1 MNVNPV
7 LVRNIEIGSGMPKVC
22 VPIVEKTREDIL
34 STAKAIC
41 STEADLVEWRADWYE
56 DVSAF
61 SEVIKTAD
69 MLRSILGETP
79 LLFTFRSAREGG
91 EKELSLESYATL
103 LESVAKTGFVDLI
116 DVEVFSGDDA
126 VKNIIQTAHAHGI
139 KVIASNHDFEGT
151 PAREELVARLC
162 KMQDLGADILKIAV
176 MPQTRSDV
184 LTLLSVTEEMS
195 SRHTSRPVITMSMGR
210 TGTLSRLCGEVFG
223 SAVTFASFGK
233 VSAPGQIAI
242 EDLKAGLRLLHKYL

>member
-7 LVRNIEIGSGMPKVC
+7 VVRNIEIGSGMPKVC

-126 VKNIIQTAHAHGI
+126 VKNIIQTAHAHGV

>member
-91 EKELSLESYATL
+91 EKELSLESYAAL
-103 LESVAKTGFVDLI
+103 LENVAKTGFVDLI

-126 VKNIIQTAHAHGI
+126 VKNIIQTAHAHGV

>member
-7 LVRNIEIGSGMPKVC
+7 VVRNIEIGSGMPKVC

-91 EKELSLESYATL
+91 EKELSLESYAAL
-103 LESVAKTGFVDLI
+103 LENVAKTDFVDLI

-126 VKNIIQTAHAHGI
+126 VKNIIQTAHAHGV

-195 SRHTSRPVITMSMGR
+195 SLHTSRPVITMSMGR

>member
-22 VPIVEKTREDIL
+22 VPIVEKNREDIL
-34 STAKAIC
+34 STAKAIG

-61 SEVIKTAD
+61 SEVIKTAN

-126 VKNIIQTAHAHGI
+126 VKNIIQTAHAHGV

-184 LTLLSVTEEMS
+184 LTLLSVTEEIS

>member
-22 VPIVEKTREDIL
+22 VPIVEKNREDIL
-34 STAKAIC
+34 STAKAIG

-126 VKNIIQTAHAHGI
+126 VKNIIQTAHAHGV

>member
-91 EKELSLESYATL
+91 EKELSLESYAAL

-126 VKNIIQTAHAHGI
+126 VKNIIQTAHAHGV

>member
-7 LVRNIEIGSGMPKVC
+7 VVRNIEIGSGMPKVC

-91 EKELSLESYATL
+91 EKELSLESYAAL
-103 LESVAKTGFVDLI
+103 LENVAKTGFVDLI

-126 VKNIIQTAHAHGI
+126 VKNIIQTAHAHGV

-162 KMQDLGADILKIAV
+162 KMQDLGSDILKIAV
-176 MPQTRSDV
+176 MPQSRSDV

-210 TGTLSRLCGEVFG
+210 TGALSRLCGEVFG

>member
-7 LVRNIEIGSGMPKVC
+7 VVRNIEIGSGMPKVC

-126 VKNIIQTAHAHGI
+126 VKNIIQTAHAHGV

-176 MPQTRSDV
+176 MPQSRSDV
-184 LTLLSVTEEMS
+184 LTLLSVTEEIS

>member
-126 VKNIIQTAHAHGI
+126 VKNIIQTAHAHGV

-176 MPQTRSDV
+176 MPQSRSDV

>member
-22 VPIVEKTREDIL
+22 VPIVEETREDIL

-41 STEADLVEWRADWYE
+41 STKADLVEWRADWYE

-91 EKELSLESYATL
+91 EKELSLESYAAL

-126 VKNIIQTAHAHGI
+126 VKNIIQTAHAHGV

-210 TGTLSRLCGEVFG
+210 TGALSRLCGEVFG

>member
-7 LVRNIEIGSGMPKVC
+7 VVRNIEIGSGMPKVC

-126 VKNIIQTAHAHGI
+126 VKNIIQTAHAHGV

-184 LTLLSVTEEMS
+184 LTLLSVTEEIS

>member
-126 VKNIIQTAHAHGI
+126 VKNIIQTAHAHGV

-195 SRHTSRPVITMSMGR
+195 SLHTSRPVITMSMGR
-210 TGTLSRLCGEVFG
+210 TGT
-223 SAVTFASFGK
+223 
-233 VSAPGQIAI
+233 PGQIAI

>member
-1 MNVNPV
+1 MNSLGVV
-7 LVRNIEIGSGMPKVC
+7 LMLYSGSGISAISS
-22 VPIVEKTREDIL
+22 VP
-34 STAKAIC
+34 
-41 STEADLVEWRADWYE
+41 Y
-56 DVSAF
+56 AF

-126 VKNIIQTAHAHGI
+126 VKNIIQTAHAHGV

-195 SRHTSRPVITMSMGR
+195 SRSTSRPVITMSMGR
-210 TGTLSRLCGEVFG
+210 AGALSRLCGEVFG

>member
-91 EKELSLESYATL
+91 EKELSLESYAAL
-103 LESVAKTGFVDLI
+103 LENVAKTGFVDLI

-195 SRHTSRPVITMSMGR
+195 SLHTSRPVITMSMGR

-242 EDLKAGLRLLHKYL
+242 EDLKAGLLLLHKYL

>member
-7 LVRNIEIGSGMPKVC
+7 VVRNIEIGSGMPKVC

-126 VKNIIQTAHAHGI
+126 VKNIIQTAHAHGV

-195 SRHTSRPVITMSMGR
+195 SRHTTRPVITMSMGR

>member
-7 LVRNIEIGSGMPKVC
+7 VVRNIEIGSGMPKVC

-91 EKELSLESYATL
+91 EKELSLESYAAL

-126 VKNIIQTAHAHGI
+126 VKNIIQTAHAHGV

-195 SRHTSRPVITMSMGR
+195 SLHTSRPVITMSMGR

>member
-7 LVRNIEIGSGMPKVC
+7 VVRNIEIGSGMPKVC

-126 VKNIIQTAHAHGI
+126 VKNIIQTAHAHGV

-176 MPQTRSDV
+176 MPQSRSDV

-195 SRHTSRPVITMSMGR
+195 SRHSSRPLITMSMGR
-210 TGTLSRLCGEVFG
+210 VGALSRLCGEVFG

>member
-126 VKNIIQTAHAHGI
+126 VKNIIQTAHAHGV

-195 SRHTSRPVITMSMGR
+195 SLHTSRPVITMSMGR
-210 TGTLSRLCGEVFG
+210 TGTLSRMCGEVFG

>member
-7 LVRNIEIGSGMPKVC
+7 VVRNIEIGSGMPKVC

-126 VKNIIQTAHAHGI
+126 VKNIIQTAHAHGV

-176 MPQTRSDV
+176 MPQSRSDV

>member
-1 MNVNPV
+1 M
-7 LVRNIEIGSGMPKVC
+7 
-22 VPIVEKTREDIL
+22 
-34 STAKAIC
+34 
-41 STEADLVEWRADWYE
+41 W
-56 DVSAF
+56 
-61 SEVIKTAD
+61 
-69 MLRSILGETP
+69 
-79 LLFTFRSAREGG
+79 
-91 EKELSLESYATL
+91 
-103 LESVAKTGFVDLI
+103 
-116 DVEVFSGDDA
+116 EVFSGDDA
-126 VKNIIQTAHAHGI
+126 VKNIIQTAHAHGV

-195 SRHTSRPVITMSMGR
+195 SLHTSRPVITMSMGR

>member
-126 VKNIIQTAHAHGI
+126 VKNIIQTAHAHGV

-176 MPQTRSDV
+176 MPQSRSDV

-195 SRHTSRPVITMSMGR
+195 SLHTSRPVITMSMGR

-242 EDLKAGLRLLHKYL
+242 EDLKAGLLLLHKYL

>member
-7 LVRNIEIGSGMPKVC
+7 VVRNIEIGSGMPKVC

-126 VKNIIQTAHAHGI
+126 VKNIIQTAHAHGV

-195 SRHTSRPVITMSMGR
+195 SLHTSRPVITMSMGR
-210 TGTLSRLCGEVFG
+210 AGACHRGFKSG
-223 SAVTFASFGK
+223 A
-233 VSAPGQIAI
+233 APSS
-242 EDLKAGLRLLHKYL
+242 

>member
-91 EKELSLESYATL
+91 EKEHSLESYATL

-116 DVEVFSGDDA
+116 DV
-126 VKNIIQTAHAHGI
+126 
-139 KVIASNHDFEGT
+139 
-151 PAREELVARLC
+151 
-162 KMQDLGADILKIAV
+162 
-176 MPQTRSDV
+176 
-184 LTLLSVTEEMS
+184 
-195 SRHTSRPVITMSMGR
+195 
-210 TGTLSRLCGEVFG
+210 G
-223 SAVTFASFGK
+223 SFFW
-233 VSAPGQIAI
+233 
-242 EDLKAGLRLLHKYL
+242 R

>member
-7 LVRNIEIGSGMPKVC
+7 VVRNIEIGSGMPKVC

-176 MPQTRSDV
+176 MPQSRSDV

-223 SAVTFASFGK
+223 SAITFASFGK

>member
-7 LVRNIEIGSGMPKVC
+7 VVRNIEIGSGMPKVC

-56 DVSAF
+56 DISAF

-210 TGTLSRLCGEVFG
+210 TGALSRLCGEVFG

>member
-7 LVRNIEIGSGMPKVC
+7 VVRNIEIGSGMPKVC

-103 LESVAKTGFVDLI
+103 LENVAKTGFVDLI

-126 VKNIIQTAHAHGI
+126 VKNIIQTAHAHGV

-195 SRHTSRPVITMSMGR
+195 SLHTSRPVITMSMGR
-210 TGTLSRLCGEVFG
+210 TGALSRLCGEVFG

>member
-7 LVRNIEIGSGMPKVC
+7 VVRNIEIGSGMPKVC

-91 EKELSLESYATL
+91 EKELSLESYAAL
-103 LESVAKTGFVDLI
+103 LENVAKTGFVDLI

-126 VKNIIQTAHAHGI
+126 VKNIIQTAHAHGV

-210 TGTLSRLCGEVFG
+210 TGALSRLCGEVFG

>member
-7 LVRNIEIGSGMPKVC
+7 VVRNIEIGSGMPKVC
-22 VPIVEKTREDIL
+22 VPIVEKTREDVL

-126 VKNIIQTAHAHGI
+126 VKNIIQTAHAHGV

>member
-91 EKELSLESYATL
+91 EKELSLESYAAL
-103 LESVAKTGFVDLI
+103 LENVAKTGFVDLI

>member
-7 LVRNIEIGSGMPKVC
+7 VVRNIEIGSGMPKVC
-22 VPIVEKTREDIL
+22 VPIVEETREDIL

-126 VKNIIQTAHAHGI
+126 VKNIIQTAHAHGV

-242 EDLKAGLRLLHKYL
+242 S

>member
-7 LVRNIEIGSGMPKVC
+7 VVRNIEIGSGMPKVC

-34 STAKAIC
+34 STSKAIC

-91 EKELSLESYATL
+91 EKELSLESYAAL
-103 LESVAKTGFVDLI
+103 LENVAKTGFVDLI

>member
-7 LVRNIEIGSGMPKVC
+7 VVRNIEIGSGMPKVC

-126 VKNIIQTAHAHGI
+126 VKNIIQTAHAHGV

-176 MPQTRSDV
+176 MPQSRSDV

-242 EDLKAGLRLLHKYL
+242 EDLKAGLLLLHKYL

>member
-7 LVRNIEIGSGMPKVC
+7 VVRNIEIGSGMPKVC

-91 EKELSLESYATL
+91 EKELSLESYSTL

-126 VKNIIQTAHAHGI
+126 VKNIIQTAHAHGV

-176 MPQTRSDV
+176 MPQSRSDV

>member
-61 SEVIKTAD
+61 SEVIKTAN

-126 VKNIIQTAHAHGI
+126 VKNIIQTAHAHGV

-184 LTLLSVTEEMS
+184 LTLLSVTEEIS

>member
-7 LVRNIEIGSGMPKVC
+7 VVRNIEIGSGMPKVC

-126 VKNIIQTAHAHGI
+126 VKNIIQTAHAHGV

-195 SRHTSRPVITMSMGR
+195 SLHTSRPVITMSMGR
-210 TGTLSRLCGEVFG
+210 TGALSRLCGEVFG

-233 VSAPGQIAI
+233 VSAPGQIAL

>member
-91 EKELSLESYATL
+91 EKELSLESYAAL

>member
-7 LVRNIEIGSGMPKVC
+7 VVRNIEIGSGMPKVC

-91 EKELSLESYATL
+91 EKELSLESYAAL
-103 LESVAKTGFVDLI
+103 LENVAKTGFVDLI

-210 TGTLSRLCGEVFG
+210 TGALSRLCGEVFG

>member
-22 VPIVEKTREDIL
+22 VPIVEKNREDIL
-34 STAKAIC
+34 STAKAIG

-61 SEVIKTAD
+61 SEVIKTAN

-91 EKELSLESYATL
+91 EKELSLESYAAL
-103 LESVAKTGFVDLI
+103 LENVAKTDFVDLI

-126 VKNIIQTAHAHGI
+126 VKNIIQTAHAHGV

-162 KMQDLGADILKIAV
+162 KMQDLGADILK
-176 MPQTRSDV
+176 S
-184 LTLLSVTEEMS
+184 L
-195 SRHTSRPVITMSMGR
+195 
-210 TGTLSRLCGEVFG
+210 
-223 SAVTFASFGK
+223 
-233 VSAPGQIAI
+233 
-242 EDLKAGLRLLHKYL
+242 

>member
-7 LVRNIEIGSGMPKVC
+7 VVRNIEIGSGMPKVC
-22 VPIVEKTREDIL
+22 VPIVEETREDIL

-91 EKELSLESYATL
+91 EKELSLESYAAL
-103 LESVAKTGFVDLI
+103 LENVAKTGFVDLI

>member
-7 LVRNIEIGSGMPKVC
+7 VVRNIEIGSGMPKVC

-103 LESVAKTGFVDLI
+103 LENVAKTGFVDLI

-126 VKNIIQTAHAHGI
+126 VKNIIQTAHAHGV

-210 TGTLSRLCGEVFG
+210 TGALSRLCGEVFG